1 MMMKRWSP
9 VVLSS
14 CRRNLRLKNESR
26 VNRKILVPRKRRD
39 KRMISFPAL
48 N

>member
-14 CRRNLRLKNESR
+14 CRRNLRLKNENR
-26 VNRKILVPRKRRD
+26 VNRKILAPRKRRD